1 LGPKYIK
8 EEKPLKDVEK
18 NGKEKDLKNSLAY
31 FPNSKPKFGD
41 ALAGDIFYKNP
52 QKSVNGFIY
61 MINTRAM
68 VVSLNQDLDQ
78 TPKSRCST
86 AKVTY

>member
-41 ALAGDIFYKNP
+41 ALAGDIFY
-52 QKSVNGFIY
+52 
-61 MINTRAM
+61 
-68 VVSLNQDLDQ
+68 
-78 TPKSRCST
+78 
-86 AKVTY
+86 